1 MACLIRFVLFHF
13 SMFSFLNPI
22 SVTPRHKLIILLTFC
37 FWVEL
42 GLSLHL
48 VSPCG
53 GWIINAPDPNL
64 QSLPFECLFLNWWPC
79 VQRFRSCNMSL
90 GMGFESF
97 KTWVFWVCSLFP
109 SSCLWFETWPFSCSC
124 HQSLELAVRLHNDD

>member
-22 SVTPRHKLIILLTFC
+22 SVTPRHKLILVLMFC

-42 GLSLHL
+42 RLSLHL

-53 GWIINAPDPNL
+53 GWIINAPDPIL

-79 VQRFRSCNMSL
+79 VQRLRSRNMSL
-90 GMGFESF
+90 GLGFESF
-97 KTWVFWVCSLFP
+97 KTWVFWVFVLCFLPVIQNVTLQLFLP
-109 SSCLWFETWPFSCSC
+109 PILRACC
-124 HQSLELAVRLHNDD
+124 